1 MAVDLQLV
9 DDLDVVKADDTPQSP
24 QTIRGES
31 PVHEVIARVHIAR
44 LVSIERRA
52 SVARREP

>member
-31 PVHEVIARVHIAR
+31 PVDEVIARVHIAR